1 MITIATLRKGNN
13 HEQIYYINKYK
24 AYRNTTY
31 NGNNVRFLM
40 TKTLITEE
48 LVIITTITVI
58 KLPYRQNSMEENKQT
73 NKQTNLTWLRNWSS
87 KRAYK

>member
-24 AYRNTTY
+24 VYRNTTY

-40 TKTLITEE
+40 TKTLIAEE

-73 NKQTNLTWLRNWSS
+73 NKQTNLT
-87 KRAYK
+87 